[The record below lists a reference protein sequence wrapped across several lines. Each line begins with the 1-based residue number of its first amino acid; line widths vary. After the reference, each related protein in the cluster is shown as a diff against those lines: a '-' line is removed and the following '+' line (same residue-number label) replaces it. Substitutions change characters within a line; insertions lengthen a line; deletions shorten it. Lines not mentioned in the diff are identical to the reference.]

1 MNTSNKKINITEIAK
16 RANVSIATVSRV
28 INTPEKVKK
37 ETREK
42 IQREIE
48 RTNYMRNALGMHLRT
63 NRTNTI
69 GLIHT
74 SLEMD
79 FYSQIAQGIEE
90 TARKSNYNLIL
101 CNSADDAEI
110 ERQQLQMLF
119 EKQVDGII
127 IAPTKYNIDLIVK
140 IQANGVPICCIDRI
154 YPGLACDHVQV
165 DNRKS
170 TYEATKQLINLG
182 YRHIGFI
189 AAPLALST
197 GQQRL
202 DGYLAALTDHEIP
215 IDEKLIEYGD
225 TFAGSGHKATLSLLK
240 HDRLDCIFSAN
251 ELMALGSL
259 EALTEQHVIIP
270 DQLGFLTWDNPHWA
284 KFSNPQISVIA
295 QPTYEIGSIA
305 AETIM
310 RRISSKQ
317 HRYTEPLEM
326 TLHANLIE
334 RSSLKNQRSQL

>member
-1 MNTSNKKINITEIAK
+1 MNKKINITEIAK
-16 RANVSIATVSRV
+16 HANVSIATVSRV

-42 IQREIE
+42 IQKEIE

-63 NRTNTI
+63 NITNTI

-90 TARKSNYNLIL
+90 TARKLNYNVIL
-101 CNSADDAEI
+101 CNSADNPEI

-127 IAPTKYNIDLIVK
+127 IAPTKYNIDLIRK

-154 YPGLACDHVQV
+154 YPGLASDHIQV
-165 DNRKS
+165 DNKKS
-170 TYEATKQLINLG
+170 TYEATKQLIDFG
-182 YRHIGFI
+182 YLHIGFI
-189 AAPLALST
+189 SAPLELST
-197 GQQRL
+197 GQLRL
-202 DGYLAALTDHEIP
+202 KGYRQALIDNNIE
-215 IDEKLIEYGD
+215 IDESIIEYGD
-225 TFAGSGHKATLSLLK
+225 TFAKSGHEATLKLLRNNK
-240 HDRLDCIFSAN
+240 LDCIFCAN

-259 EALTEQHVIIP
+259 EALTEKHIRIP
-270 DQLGFLTWDNPHWA
+270 DDLGFLTWDNPHWA
-284 KFSNPQISVIA
+284 KISSPQISVIA
-295 QPTYEIGSIA
+295 QPTYEMGVIA

-310 RRISSKQ
+310 RRISLKQ
-317 HRYTEPLEM
+317 NSSNEPLEM
-326 TLHANLIE
+326 TLQAKLIE
-334 RSSLKNQRSQL
+334 RSSLQNKIR